1 MSSFSRVTVA
11 LLIACFSSPIA
22 LAAEKKSNNFAEYR
36 KNRQAIY
43 NQFKTDYLNRYEN
56 YRAEIKEKWGV
67 AELSSK
73 TEYVHYNEKNKTK
86 VLTDFENDTIEI
98 SLLDADNLSDNE
110 VDQRIRAA
118 IIDSLDQQPE
128 ILASKQ
134 IEFDVATEKA
144 PEKAPETEI
153 STPTVLNHLGIDSAE
168 SLNTILKQVT
178 TVPLETQQQIVVKRT
193 QTRLDKQIAN
203 IENFLDS
210 DEISIEQ
217 AKAPKA
223 LVVSMKEEKKSIKR
237 DVNQLI
243 TKNIKTYK
251 VNLHRDRF
259 KKAEQYLQYVESNAE
274 KWQLSKQFILAVME
288 TESHFNPLAKSYVP
302 AYGLM
307 QIVPST
313 AGADVNNRILGMK
326 EKPSPELLFSGRDNI
341 KYGSAYIH
349 ILMTQ
354 YLKEIE
360 NPTSRL
366 YCAIAAYNTGI
377 GNVARAF
384 NKGKKGR
391 LKAMKVINTMTP
403 DEVYDVIKK
412 RTHTE
417 TQRYLDKVLESKQ
430 YFSQQKV

>member
-1 MSSFSRVTVA
+1 MSSFSRVTAA
-11 LLIACFSSPIA
+11 LLIVGFASPIA
-22 LAAEKKSNNFAEYR
+22 LAAEKKSTSFAEYS

-43 NQFKTDYLNRYEN
+43 KQFKADYLNRYEK
-56 YRAEIKEKWGV
+56 YRAEVKEKWGV

-73 TEYVHYNEKNKTK
+73 TEYVHYNEKNKSK
-86 VLTDFENDTIEI
+86 VLTDFENDTIEV
-98 SLLDADNLSDNE
+98 SLLDTDNLSDNE

-118 IIDSLDQQPE
+118 IIDSLDHQPE
-128 ILASKQ
+128 AIASTQ
-134 IEFDVATEKA
+134 VEFDTTTAKAKEAATPA
-144 PEKAPETEI
+144 
-153 STPTVLNHLGIDSAE
+153 PTVLAHLGIDSE
-168 SLNTILKQVT
+168 QSLDTILKKVA
-178 TVPLETQQQIVVKRT
+178 TVPVKTQQQIVVKRT
-193 QTRLDKQIAN
+193 QVRLDKQVTN
-203 IENFLDS
+203 IENFLDN
-210 DEISIEQ
+210 DDITAEQ

-223 LVVSMKEEKKSIKR
+223 LVVSLKKEQQAIKR
-237 DVNQLI
+237 DVDELI

-251 VNLHRDRF
+251 VSLNRDRY

-288 TESHFNPLAKSYVP
+288 TESHFNPLAKSYIP

-307 QIVPST
+307 QIVPAT
-313 AGADVNNRILGMK
+313 AGADVNNRILGVK
-326 EKPSPELLFSGRDNI
+326 EKPSPEVLFSGRDNI
-341 KYGSAYIH
+341 KYGAAYIH

-377 GNVARAF
+377 GNLARAF

-391 LKAMKVINTMTP
+391 LKAMKVINSMTP

-430 YFSQQKV
+430 YFSQQKA

>member
-1 MSSFSRVTVA
+1 MSSFSSVITAFLILCLSISTV
-11 LLIACFSSPIA
+11 
-22 LAAEKKSNNFAEYR
+22 LATEKKSSRFAEYS
-36 KNRQAIY
+36 KNQKAKY
-43 NQFKTDYLNRYEN
+43 QQFRTNYLNRYEK

-73 TEYVHYNEKNKTK
+73 TEYVHYNAENKSK
-86 VLTDFENDTIEI
+86 VLTDFESDTIEV

-110 VDQRIRAA
+110 LDQRIRTA

-128 ILASKQ
+128 IIASKQ
-134 IEFDVATEKA
+134 VEFDATTIK
-144 PEKAPETEI
+144 
-153 STPTVLNHLGIDSAE
+153 STKINSSAPTVLNHLGIHSTE
-168 SLNTILKQVT
+168 NLKSVLKQVT
-178 TVPLETQQQIVVKRT
+178 AVPVQQQQQIVVKRT
-193 QTRLDKQIAN
+193 QARLDKQIAN
-203 IENFLDS
+203 IENFLDN
-210 DEISIEQ
+210 DDISVEQ

-223 LVVSMKEEKKSIKR
+223 LAISMKKEQKTIKR
-237 DVNQLI
+237 DVNALI

-251 VNLHRDRF
+251 ISLNRDRF

-274 KWQLSKQFILAVME
+274 KWQLSKQFIFAIME

-326 EKPSPELLFSGRDNI
+326 DKPSPELLFNGRDNI

-391 LKAMKVINTMTP
+391 LKAMKAINKMTP
-403 DEVYDVIKK
+403 DEVYNVIKK

-417 TQRYLDKVLESKQ
+417 TQRYLDKVLESRQ
-430 YFSQQKV
+430 YFLQQKV

>member
-1 MSSFSRVTVA
+1 MSSFSRVTAA
-11 LLIACFSSPIA
+11 LLIVGFASPIV
-22 LAAEKKSNNFAEYR
+22 LAAEKKSTSFAEYS

-43 NQFKTDYLNRYEN
+43 KQFKADYLNRYEK

-73 TEYVHYNEKNKTK
+73 TEYVHYNEKNKSK
-86 VLTDFENDTIEI
+86 VLTDFENDTIEV

-118 IIDSLDQQPE
+118 IIDSLDHQPE
-128 ILASKQ
+128 AIASTQ
-134 IEFDVATEKA
+134 VEFDTTATKA
-144 PEKAPETEI
+144 KEAATPA
-153 STPTVLNHLGIDSAE
+153 PTVLAHLGIDSE
-168 SLNTILKQVT
+168 QSLDNILKKVA
-178 TVPLETQQQIVVKRT
+178 TVPVKTQQQIVVKRT
-193 QTRLDKQIAN
+193 QVRLDKQVTN
-203 IENFLDS
+203 IENFLDN
-210 DEISIEQ
+210 DDITAEQ

-223 LVVSMKEEKKSIKR
+223 LVVSLKKEQQAIKR
-237 DVNQLI
+237 DVDELI

-251 VNLHRDRF
+251 VSLNRDRY

-288 TESHFNPLAKSYVP
+288 TESHFNPLAKSYIP

-307 QIVPST
+307 QIVPAT
-313 AGADVNNRILGMK
+313 AGADVNNRILGVK
-326 EKPSPELLFSGRDNI
+326 EKPSPEVLFSGRDNI

>member
-11 LLIACFSSPIA
+11 LLIVCFSSPIA
-22 LAAEKKSNNFAEYR
+22 LAAEKKSNSFAEYR

-144 PEKAPETEI
+144 PETEI

-178 TVPLETQQQIVVKRT
+178 TTNRR
-193 QTRLDKQIAN
+193 QTY
-203 IENFLDS
+203 
-210 DEISIEQ
+210 
-217 AKAPKA
+217 
-223 LVVSMKEEKKSIKR
+223 
-237 DVNQLI
+237 
-243 TKNIKTYK
+243 T
-251 VNLHRDRF
+251 
-259 KKAEQYLQYVESNAE
+259 
-274 KWQLSKQFILAVME
+274 
-288 TESHFNPLAKSYVP
+288 
-302 AYGLM
+302 
-307 QIVPST
+307 
-313 AGADVNNRILGMK
+313 
-326 EKPSPELLFSGRDNI
+326 
-341 KYGSAYIH
+341 
-349 ILMTQ
+349 
-354 YLKEIE
+354 
-360 NPTSRL
+360 
-366 YCAIAAYNTGI
+366 NTL
-377 GNVARAF
+377 R
-384 NKGKKGR
+384 
-391 LKAMKVINTMTP
+391 
-403 DEVYDVIKK
+403 
-412 RTHTE
+412 
-417 TQRYLDKVLESKQ
+417 
-430 YFSQQKV
+430 

>member
-1 MSSFSRVTVA
+1 MSSFSRVTAA
-11 LLIACFSSPIA
+11 LLIVGFASPIA
-22 LAAEKKSNNFAEYR
+22 LAAEKKSTSFAEYS

-43 NQFKTDYLNRYEN
+43 KQFKADYLNRYEK

-73 TEYVHYNEKNKTK
+73 TEYVHYNEKNKSK
-86 VLTDFENDTIEI
+86 VLTDFENDTIEV

-118 IIDSLDQQPE
+118 IIDSLDHQPE
-128 ILASKQ
+128 TIASKQ
-134 IEFDVATEKA
+134 VEFDTTAAKAKEAATPA
-144 PEKAPETEI
+144 
-153 STPTVLNHLGIDSAE
+153 PTVLAHLEIDSE
-168 SLNTILKQVT
+168 QSLDNILKKVA
-178 TVPLETQQQIVVKRT
+178 TVPVKTQQQIVVKRT
-193 QTRLDKQIAN
+193 QVRLDKQVTN
-203 IENFLDS
+203 IENFLDN
-210 DEISIEQ
+210 DDITAEQ

-223 LVVSMKEEKKSIKR
+223 LVVSLKKEQQAIKR
-237 DVNQLI
+237 DVDELI

-251 VNLHRDRF
+251 VSLNRDRY

-288 TESHFNPLAKSYVP
+288 TESHFNPLAKSYIP

-307 QIVPST
+307 QIVPAT
-313 AGADVNNRILGMK
+313 AGADVNNRILGVK
-326 EKPSPELLFSGRDNI
+326 EKPSPEVLFSGRDNI

>member
-1 MSSFSRVTVA
+1 MSSFSRVTAA
-11 LLIACFSSPIA
+11 LLIVGFASPIA
-22 LAAEKKSNNFAEYR
+22 LAAEKKSTSFAEYS

-43 NQFKTDYLNRYEN
+43 QQFKADYLNRYEK

-73 TEYVHYNEKNKTK
+73 TEYVHYNEKNKSK
-86 VLTDFENDTIEI
+86 VLTDFENDTIEV

-118 IIDSLDQQPE
+118 IIDSLDHQPE
-128 ILASKQ
+128 AIASKQ
-134 IEFDVATEKA
+134 VEFDTTAAKAKEAATPA
-144 PEKAPETEI
+144 
-153 STPTVLNHLGIDSAE
+153 PTVLAHLGIDSE
-168 SLNTILKQVT
+168 QSLDNILKKVA
-178 TVPLETQQQIVVKRT
+178 TVPVKTQQQIVVKRT
-193 QTRLDKQIAN
+193 QVRLDKQVTN
-203 IENFLDS
+203 IENFLDN
-210 DEISIEQ
+210 DDITAEQ

-223 LVVSMKEEKKSIKR
+223 LVVSLKKEQQAIKR
-237 DVNQLI
+237 DVDELI

-251 VNLHRDRF
+251 VSLNRDRY

-288 TESHFNPLAKSYVP
+288 TESHFNPLAKSYIP

-307 QIVPST
+307 QIVPAT
-313 AGADVNNRILGMK
+313 AGADVNNRILGVK
-326 EKPSPELLFSGRDNI
+326 EKPSPEVLFSGRDNI